1 MTFEALTQKLGIEDH
16 EPLPKGYYPVPD
28 ERKGEL
34 CTIEMIDNLQKKYGL
49 FAEYYQ
55 AVREGFLDLEN
66 DPLRKTYLASISLF
80 LKDLRASEVTTTI
93 IKYPSSV
100 NTPASN
106 MLPLLA
112 HLPGIDNTYETYR
125 KMGLS
130 HDETVACLKI
140 YSIYIREEEHYRS
153 GVVGISPAISN
164 WMTRFTKCKIIYLG
178 NAGLNFQPAP
188 MADNAP
194 FILKNRKSGKLV
206 GVFGKNIPV
215 HRSGI
220 PLGSAGAEDAE
231 GSFIAKFEETDEAYI
246 GHTANERYISKEPI
260 TFSKEEWQ
268 LVLSPGDDMIS
279 VHIFWDADFTPEKIS
294 ASLEEGVRRTIACY
308 PEFNFKALHCNSW
321 LMSPDVNEALGEKS
335 KLSQFSSRFMRFPVK
350 DAGIATLEYVFP
362 NGYEKLEEL
371 EEKTTLQRAFKKKL
385 LAGQHIYGTRGVI
398 PLTELTFDKNED

>member
-1 MTFEALTQKLGIEDH
+1 MSPGRRGI
-16 EPLPKGYYPVPD
+16 
-28 ERKGEL
+28 
-34 CTIEMIDNLQKKYGL
+34 NLYG
-49 FAEYYQ
+49 
-55 AVREGFLDLEN
+55 
-66 DPLRKTYLASISLF
+66 I
-80 LKDLRASEVTTTI
+80 
-93 IKYPSSV
+93 
-100 NTPASN
+100 
-106 MLPLLA
+106 
-112 HLPGIDNTYETYR
+112 
-125 KMGLS
+125 GL
-130 HDETVACLKI
+130 
-140 YSIYIREEEHYRS
+140 
-153 GVVGISPAISN
+153 
-164 WMTRFTKCKIIYLG
+164 
-178 NAGLNFQPAP
+178 
-188 MADNAP
+188 
-194 FILKNRKSGKLV
+194 
-206 GVFGKNIPV
+206 
-215 HRSGI
+215 
-220 PLGSAGAEDAE
+220 
-231 GSFIAKFEETDEAYI
+231 
-246 GHTANERYISKEPI
+246 PI